1 MGWHP
6 GCWVVHV
13 KLTIASASVCSLSG
27 EISFPH
33 RMGMGHNDVVTVSSP
48 EKENQNYENWC

>member
-13 KLTIASASVCSLSG
+13 KLTIALRVCAACLVKFHFLIG
-27 EISFPH
+27 W
-33 RMGMGHNDVVTVSSP
+33 GMGHNDVTVNSP
-48 EKENQNYENWC
+48 EKIPKL